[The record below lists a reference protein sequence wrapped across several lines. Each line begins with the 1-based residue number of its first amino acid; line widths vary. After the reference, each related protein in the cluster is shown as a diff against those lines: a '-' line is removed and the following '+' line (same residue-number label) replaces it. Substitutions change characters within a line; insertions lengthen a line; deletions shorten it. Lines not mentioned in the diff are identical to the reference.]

1 MADVTSG
8 IGAGIGEITAVK
20 ENVVEVSFLEMKP
33 FRHELLTLV
42 DDPSVKLEV
51 YSSSQENTVYTLAL
65 TDVARLYRGAR
76 VRRTGEVITIPVG
89 PAINGRLINV
99 FGDPLDKKRLVAGA
113 RRPIYASAQPF
124 TELKIYNDV
133 LETGIKVIDFFTPFR
148 KGGKIGIFG
157 GSGVGKT
164 VLLLELIHNV
174 EFIKKT
180 AAIFAG
186 VGERI
191 REGHELYESLLKK
204 GLLGGVS
211 LIYAQINEKAANR
224 FRAPYAAATLA
235 EYFRDEE
242 KKDVVFFIDNIYRF
256 IQAGNELSTL
266 LGNIPSEDWY
276 QPTLASDVGMFEERL
291 ISTKSGAITSIQAI
305 YVPADD
311 LADAAIQTVFSY
323 FDSVIILSRQVAG
336 EGRYPAVDIL
346 ASSSSIIDPAILGQK
361 HYELYLEA
369 EKVLKRYSQ
378 LKRIVSIVGEYELTA
393 EDQVTFHRAKKLIN
407 YMTQS
412 LYVTADQT
420 GRPGVYV
427 PMAKTIAD
435 VSAIV
440 SGKFD
445 KVTEEAFSYI
455 GDLSTLKNAKS

>member
-8 IGAGIGEITAVK
+8 IGAGVGEITAVK

-65 TDVARLYRGAR
+65 TDVAGLYRGAR

-99 FGDPLDKKRLVAGA
+99 FGDPQDKKPLNAVA
-113 RRPIYASAQPF
+113 RRPIYTTAQPY
-124 TELKIYNDV
+124 TELKIYYDV

-191 REGHELYESLLKK
+191 REGHELYESLSKK
-204 GLLGGVS
+204 GLLDGVFFFFFV
-211 LIYAQINEKAANR
+211 IKEKAANR
-224 FRAPYAAATLA
+224 FRVPYAAATLA
-235 EYFRDEE
+235 EYYRDEE

-291 ISTKSGAITSIQAI
+291 ISTKNAAITSVQAI

-311 LADAAIQTVFSY
+311 LADAAVQTVFSY
-323 FDSVIILSRQVAG
+323 FDSVVILSRQVAG
-336 EGRYPAVDIL
+336 ENRYPAVDIL
-346 ASSSSIIDPAILGQK
+346 TSSSSIIDPAIIGRQ
-361 HYELYLEA
+361 HYELYLQA
-369 EKVLKRYSQ
+369 ETIIKRYSQ
-378 LKRIVSIVGEYELTA
+378 LKRIVSIVGEYELAA
-393 EDQVTFHRAKKLIN
+393 EDQIYYHRAKKILN

-412 LYVTADQT
+412 MHVTADQS

-427 PMAKTIAD
+427 PRAKTLADIA
-435 VSAIV
+435 AIV

-445 KVTEEAFSYI
+445 KVTEDAFSYI

>member
-1 MADVTSG
+1 MVDATSG
-8 IGAGIGEITAVK
+8 TGSGIGEIIEIK
-20 ENVVEVSFLEMKP
+20 ENVVEVSFLEVKP

-42 DDPSVKLEV
+42 EDPSVKFEV
-51 YSSSQENTVYTLAL
+51 YSTSPEGTVYTLAL
-65 TDVARLYRGAR
+65 TDVIMLYRGAK

-89 PAINGRLINV
+89 SAVNGRLINV
-99 FGDPLDKKRLVAGA
+99 FGDPLDKKRLTSTA
-113 RRPIYASAQPF
+113 RRPIYTSAQPF

-191 REGHELYESLLKK
+191 REGHELYESLSKK
-204 GLLGGVS
+204 GLLDGVS
-211 LIYAQINEKAANR
+211 LVFAEINEKAANR
-224 FRAPYAAATLA
+224 FRVPYAAATLA
-235 EYFRDEE
+235 EYYRDEE

-291 ISTKSGAITSIQAI
+291 ISTKNAAITSVQAI

-311 LADAAIQTVFSY
+311 LADAAVQTVFAY

-336 EGRYPAVDIL
+336 ENRYPAIDIL
-346 ASSSSIIDPAILGQK
+346 ASSSSIIDPAIIGRQ
-361 HYELYLEA
+361 HYELYLQA
-369 EKVLKRYSQ
+369 ETIIKRYSQ
-378 LKRIVSIVGEYELTA
+378 LKRIVSIVGEYELAT
-393 EDQVTFHRAKKLIN
+393 EDQIYYHRAKKILN

-427 PMAKTIAD
+427 PRAKTIAD
-435 VSAIV
+435 VAAIV

-445 KVTEEAFSYI
+445 KVNEDSFNYI